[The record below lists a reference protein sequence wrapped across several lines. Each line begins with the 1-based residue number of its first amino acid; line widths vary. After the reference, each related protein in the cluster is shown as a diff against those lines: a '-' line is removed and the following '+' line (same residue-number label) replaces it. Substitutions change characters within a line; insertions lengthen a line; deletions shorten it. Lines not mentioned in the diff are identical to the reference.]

1 LTRKQVNSSARRSFS
16 PCDFLCAGEA
26 GEYRVVFAPAGKARP
41 KDFDSKSGS
50 QHHVHVWKRVKA

>member
-1 LTRKQVNSSARRSFS
+1 VQAKQANIAS
-16 PCDFLCAGEA
+16 C
-26 GEYRVVFAPAGKARP
+26 APAGKARP